1 MLAINSAIQSNSTY
15 STLIFD
21 EIDSGI
27 GGRLAEI
34 VGKKLWSSSKQA
46 QVLCVT
52 HLPQIAAFADSHFKV
67 EKSVINERTYASAR
81 ELNKKEKI
89 LELAEMLGS
98 NESETLANA
107 AAELLTNATST
118 KNN

>member
-1 MLAINSAIQSNSTY
+1 M
-15 STLIFD
+15 
-21 EIDSGI
+21 
-27 GGRLAEI
+27 
-34 VGKKLWSSSKQA
+34 
-46 QVLCVT
+46 
-52 HLPQIAAFADSHFKV
+52 

-89 LELAEMLGS
+89 LELAEMLGN

>member
-67 EKSVINERTYASAR
+67 EKSVINEP
-81 ELNKKEKI
+81 NKRAVE
-89 LELAEMLGS
+89 
-98 NESETLANA
+98 
-107 AAELLTNATST
+107 
-118 KNN
+118 